1 MNRIR
6 QIRKSRNLSQ
16 QDIANKLD
24 VNQTSVSQW
33 ERGVTMP
40 NISTLSKL
48 CEILETSSDYL
59 LGISDDVITKQW
71 EDKSTVD
78 DIEKVIQNIIKTSQ
92 KISPDNQ
99 KILYNILI
107 ELSHIL
113 NIRNTK
119 QKNACLS
126 YLKMIFSKST
136 QFIDVCI
143 VSSISEDIESNRIIQ
158 SKNTIIDTLNNSLN
172 ELSEKL
178 LIQTQTEK
186 EQ

>member
-1 MNRIR
+1 MIYFSCR

-71 EDKSTVD
+71 EDKSTV
-78 DIEKVIQNIIKTSQ
+78 
-92 KISPDNQ
+92 
-99 KILYNILI
+99 
-107 ELSHIL
+107 
-113 NIRNTK
+113 
-119 QKNACLS
+119 A
-126 YLKMIFSKST
+126 
-136 QFIDVCI
+136 
-143 VSSISEDIESNRIIQ
+143 
-158 SKNTIIDTLNNSLN
+158 
-172 ELSEKL
+172 KL
-178 LIQTQTEK
+178 LIGISFFHLIFFF
-186 EQ
+186 